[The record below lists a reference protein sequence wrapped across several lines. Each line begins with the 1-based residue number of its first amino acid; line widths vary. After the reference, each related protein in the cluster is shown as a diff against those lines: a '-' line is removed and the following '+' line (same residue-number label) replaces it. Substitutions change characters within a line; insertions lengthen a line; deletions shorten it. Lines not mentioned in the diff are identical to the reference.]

1 MMITAA
7 RVDNITNPYQTKA
20 KKVLCLCSAGML
32 RSPTIANTLHKEY
45 GYNTRAAGV
54 DAYHALIPVDE
65 VLLTWADEIVC
76 AEPSVHRRL
85 VELYPSIPLRIVVL
99 NLPDIFEWNSAELI
113 RLITKQY
120 EDSVTMER
128 AFA

>member
-20 KKVLCLCSAGML
+20 KKVLCLC
-32 RSPTIANTLHKEY
+32 
-45 GYNTRAAGV
+45 
-54 DAYHALIPVDE
+54 
-65 VLLTWADEIVC
+65 
-76 AEPSVHRRL
+76 
-85 VELYPSIPLRIVVL
+85 
-99 NLPDIFEWNSAELI
+99 
-113 RLITKQY
+113 

>member
-45 GYNTRAAGV
+45 
-54 DAYHALIPVDE
+54 
-65 VLLTWADEIVC
+65 
-76 AEPSVHRRL
+76 
-85 VELYPSIPLRIVVL
+85 
-99 NLPDIFEWNSAELI
+99 
-113 RLITKQY
+113 